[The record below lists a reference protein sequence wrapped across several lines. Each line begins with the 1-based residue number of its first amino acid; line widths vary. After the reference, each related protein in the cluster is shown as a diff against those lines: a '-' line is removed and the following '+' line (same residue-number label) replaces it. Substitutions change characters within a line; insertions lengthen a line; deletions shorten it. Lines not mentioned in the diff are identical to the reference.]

1 MLMVAPRQ
9 IQRFPKEWESGR
21 NAWTGVEKPKRR
33 SGNLA
38 TYRKEGQKQKKGEG
52 QIHGNGKGWVLAGQI
67 MRDSWQP
74 PAGLCMQVLHSAL
87 KQCLAAIQLYVS
99 PHVASSKRVLLCLC
113 LACLLSF
120 V

>member
-1 MLMVAPRQ
+1 MGKWEERLGPGSREAKEAVRQPRN
-9 IQRFPKEWESGR
+9 ISKGGAE
-21 NAWTGVEKPKRR
+21 T
-33 SGNLA
+33 
-38 TYRKEGQKQKKGEG
+38 KKGEG

-87 KQCLAAIQLYVS
+87 KQCLEAIQLYAS